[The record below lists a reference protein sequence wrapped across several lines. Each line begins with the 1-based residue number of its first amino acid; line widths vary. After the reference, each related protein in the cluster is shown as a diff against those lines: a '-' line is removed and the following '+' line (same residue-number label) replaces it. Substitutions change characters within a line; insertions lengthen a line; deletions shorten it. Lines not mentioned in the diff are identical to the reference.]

1 MTKFILTRQN
11 INLDKTFTKLNFSNF
26 NFYFVGN
33 LIDLRNKEGEGLVFL
48 GDCINPRNTERD
60 ILYKVGGEPKGNYY
74 LFHITDHKIALKS
87 SGFGILP
94 VFYCLQE
101 GVVASN
107 VKLITDLFHL
117 DYTFNKKWLVN
128 QLLFNYQFNDFTVY
142 EEIRMLSAFAV
153 LEYNDK
159 SIGLV
164 RTSRIYDFFVQ
175 TPLKWKEQLKPL
187 SQKFIEI
194 CNQYFPNE
202 NFYISFTGG
211 FDGRTI
217 VSVAKHLKKTFKTFS
232 YGRRDNDDVFIPKR
246 NSEKLGIEYKWIA
259 LDQEYVNKHY
269 LSCAINFLE
278 QTSGGNGFLY
288 AHVNYSA
295 NQIGQQ
301 TNTLISGIG
310 GSELFRAMHIAGA
323 VFSPALVQLFKSK
336 TVDDYRAFIQ
346 KSPAFKYLRIEE
358 YESAIEEVA
367 FDCWKYRTS
376 LPEHLTLNQQMYVFV
391 FEEVFRK
398 FFGNWLLAQSNDVIV
413 RTPFLDIDFVI
424 DLLKT
429 ELAGVYSDF
438 MTENPL
444 KRYKGQVFYS
454 EVIRRSSHKIFWQET
469 GKGYPPALV
478 RYASLRPLLVI
489 PFVSK
494 RLIRNFKKENLDNL
508 AIISGVMH
516 NCYDLKIHEIETFK
530 FEELLYDVKAL
541 NPYTDEIRR
550 DNILML
556 ISIYQYLAS
565 LKSKYKTNAL

>member
-1 MTKFILTRQN
+1 MMKFILTRKN
-11 INLDKTFTKLNFSNF
+11 IHLDRTFTKLNFSNL

-33 LIDLRNKEGEGLVFL
+33 LIDLRDKEGEGLVFL
-48 GDCINPRNTERD
+48 GDCINPENIERD

-74 LFHITDHKIALKS
+74 LFQITAHKIALKS
-87 SGFGILP
+87 SGLGMLP
-94 VFYCLQE
+94 VFYCLKE

-107 VKLITDLFHL
+107 VKLIVDLFHI

-128 QLLFNYQFNDFTVY
+128 QLLFNYQFTDFTVY
-142 EEIRMLSAFAV
+142 EEIKVLSAFSV
-153 LEYNDK
+153 LEYNDN
-159 SIGLV
+159 IIELV
-164 RTSRIYDFFVQ
+164 RISRIYDFYVQ
-175 TPLKWKEQLKPL
+175 APLKWKERLNPL

-217 VSVAKHLKKTFKTFS
+217 VSVAKYHNKTFKTFS
-232 YGRRDNDDVFIPKR
+232 YGRRDNDDVILPKR
-246 NSEKLGIEYKWIA
+246 NSEKLGIDYEWIA
-259 LDQEYVNKHY
+259 LEQEYVNNHY

-278 QTSGGNGFLY
+278 KTSGGNGFLY

-301 TNTLISGIG
+301 TKTLISGIG

-336 TVDDYRAFIQ
+336 TLDDYKAFIH
-346 KSPAFKYLRIEE
+346 KSSVFKYLSIEE

-367 FDCWKYRTS
+367 VDCWKYRTS
-376 LPEHLTLNQQMYVFV
+376 LPQHLTLNQQMYVFV

-424 DLLKT
+424 ELLKT

-444 KRYKGQVFYS
+444 KRYRGQVFYS
-454 EVIRRSSHKIFWQET
+454 EVIKKTCKQLFWMKT
-469 GKGYPPALV
+469 GKGYPPAFV
-478 RYASLRPLLVI
+478 RYPFLRPLLLI
-489 PFVSK
+489 PFVLK
-494 RLIRNFKKENLDNL
+494 RVTKKIKKSDFDNL
-508 AIISGVMH
+508 SIISGIQNTLQSNENLYLGNQNDFKSLFEDIKELNSYSKENVRDVILNMFSIFSF
-516 NCYDLKIHEIETFK
+516 LKLFKHE
-530 FEELLYDVKAL
+530 
-541 NPYTDEIRR
+541 
-550 DNILML
+550 
-556 ISIYQYLAS
+556 Q
-565 LKSKYKTNAL
+565 